1 MGAALGF
8 TTLAETFSRVGVDEV
23 PRPLKIGPDRI
34 VHRAMAATH
43 RNSMYADSFCLS
55 ASMPWNGLV
64 PRGKGSEMKRML
76 FTHRTG
82 TAEDMNKKKDE
93 WRRTSDEYALL
104 VYPSSF
110 SFQRGFAGD
119 S

>member
-1 MGAALGF
+1 
-8 TTLAETFSRVGVDEV
+8 
-23 PRPLKIGPDRI
+23 
-34 VHRAMAATH
+34 
-43 RNSMYADSFCLS
+43 
-55 ASMPWNGLV
+55 MPWNGLI
-64 PRGKGSEMKRML
+64 PSGKGSEMKRML

-93 WRRTSDEYALL
+93 WRRTTEEYALL

-110 SFQRGFAGD
+110 SFHHGFAGD